1 MTELNLPVF
10 TPRLRQTDARTEIY
24 DILRQR
30 FVALTPEENVRQ
42 HFVNYLVSYLGYPS
56 ALMANEVSL
65 NLNGLHRRCDT
76 LLYDR
81 HLVPLMIIEYKR
93 PTVSISQRV
102 FDQVS
107 RYNIVMHVDY
117 LIVSNGLDHYCC
129 KMDYEGQTYE
139 FLKDIPKFDA
149 LDVRRH

>member
-42 HFVNYLVSYLGYPS
+42 HFVNYLVSYLGYP
-56 ALMANEVSL
+56 AGLMANEVSL
-65 NLNGLHRRCDT
+65 NLNGLKRRCDT
-76 LLYDR
+76 VLYDR

-102 FDQVS
+102 FDQIAS
-107 RYNIVMHVDY
+107 YNLMLQADY
-117 LIVSNGLDHYCC
+117 LVVSNGLQHYCC
-129 KMDYEGQTYE
+129 KLDKEHQKFLFLEQIPDYEN
-139 FLKDIPKFDA
+139 L
-149 LDVRRH
+149 